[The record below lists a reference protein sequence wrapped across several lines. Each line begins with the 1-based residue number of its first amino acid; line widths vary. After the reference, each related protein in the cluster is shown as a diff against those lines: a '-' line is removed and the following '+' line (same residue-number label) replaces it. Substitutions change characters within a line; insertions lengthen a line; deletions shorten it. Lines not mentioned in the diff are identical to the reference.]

1 MRRDVEVSVAEIE
14 MNPVGNTTGIV
25 IGHSHENQVV
35 GVAQNRNT
43 KPVVSEHTI
52 RKSPETP
59 ITDRIVAKS
68 RNKKDHQDPVIVV
81 KVAEEV
87 TIDGATIRI
96 INLH

>member
-1 MRRDVEVSVAEIE
+1 MRRDVEVSVAKIE
-14 MNPVGNTTGIV
+14 MNPVENTTGIV
-25 IGHSHENQVV
+25 IGHSHGNQVV
-35 GVAQNRNT
+35 LVVKNRNT

-52 RKSPETP
+52 RKSPETL

-68 RNKKDHQDPVIVV
+68 RNKRDKQDPGIAV

-87 TIDGATIRI
+87 TIDVATIRI

>member
-1 MRRDVEVSVAEIE
+1 MRRGVGVSVAETE
-14 MNPVGNTTGIV
+14 MNPVENTTEIA

-35 GVAQNRNT
+35 GVVQNRNT

-59 ITDRIVAKS
+59 ITDLIVAKS
-68 RNKKDHQDPVIVV
+68 RNKKDLQDPVIVV

-87 TIDGATIRI
+87 TIEVATIRI

>member
-1 MRRDVEVSVAEIE
+1 MRRGVGVSVAETE
-14 MNPVGNTTGIV
+14 MNPVENTTGIE

-35 GVAQNRNT
+35 DVVQDRNT

-59 ITDRIVAKS
+59 ITDLIVAKS